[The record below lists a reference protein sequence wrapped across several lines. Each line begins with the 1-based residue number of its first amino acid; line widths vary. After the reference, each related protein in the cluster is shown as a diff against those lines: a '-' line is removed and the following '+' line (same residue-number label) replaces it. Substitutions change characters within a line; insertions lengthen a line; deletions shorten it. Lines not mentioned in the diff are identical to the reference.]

1 MMSHDFRQYA
11 ELWQEQIDP
20 EELAELQ
27 AMAKSIER
35 TAERRRLIDL
45 TLTLTFIGLAGLALR
60 IYPASLQIRFTFV
73 LIGAAMIW
81 GFWRRHELARA
92 SRASAID
99 DPRVFFKKAIKN
111 VRAEIK
117 ISTISLWLVAPALF
131 GFYFLMSALRRLE
144 GIELLLLELRDENRA
159 KTVLIAVIWALS
171 SVYFVRDNIKL
182 REQLRRL
189 ESMRREWDEQQ
200 ARDPAQGP

>member
-1 MMSHDFRQYA
+1 MMSHDFRQFA

-45 TLTLTFIGLAGLALR
+45 TLTLAFIGLAGLALR
-60 IYPASLQIRFTFV
+60 IYPASLQIRFGFV

-81 GFWRRHELARA
+81 GFWKRHGLARA
-92 SRASAID
+92 SRATAIH
-99 DPRVFFKKAIKN
+99 DPRVFFEQAIKN
-111 VRAEIK
+111 VRTELK
-117 ISTISLWLVAPALF
+117 ISTLSLWLVAPALI

-144 GIELLLLELRDENRA
+144 GMELLLLELRYENRA
-159 KTVLIAVIWALS
+159 KTVVVVVIWALS

-200 ARDPAQGP
+200 ARDLP